1 MYYSTCFGGPPSDI
15 RCGDIRRVQE
25 YDKILMIDMIKIVT
39 VKSQLYELNKK
50 IFEVCSL
57 QVLAGEHVKI
67 SQIDKVIKKCKIH
80 LG

>member
-1 MYYSTCFGGPPSDI
+1 
-15 RCGDIRRVQE
+15 
-25 YDKILMIDMIKIVT
+25 MIDLIKIVT

-67 SQIDKVIKKCKIH
+67 SQIDKVIKKCKYPWRKNTPGSVSQSLITH
-80 LG
+80 SSQK